1 MATANVA
8 TYSGRSILW
17 NFVKAGAGA
26 AEPKNIGWGTGASA
40 SVSPAQIFNVNLFAP
55 QTEVRVAGASTLTKT
70 AQLADTYQVIGT
82 LTCAVAA
89 KTITEAGLFDT
100 TTLSPTTTVSVS
112 MTAAT
117 TVVGLGAASGIATS
131 SYYRQIE
138 LETVLVT
145 AGSNSTTE
153 TIVRGALGST
163 SAVHSSGVA
172 TTVGGD
178 GGATTGLGSLSGQ
191 AGTSQASIAALGGSM
206 FAHADFAG
214 IALNVSDSINFTFI
228 DQLT

>member
-8 TYSGRSILW
+8 TNSGRSILW

-100 TTLSPTTTVSVS
+100 TTLSVS

-153 TIVRGALGST
+153 TI
-163 SAVHSSGVA
+163 
-172 TTVGGD
+172 
-178 GGATTGLGSLSGQ
+178 
-191 AGTSQASIAALGGSM
+191 
-206 FAHADFAG
+206 
-214 IALNVSDSINFTFI
+214 
-228 DQLT
+228 